1 MQETQVQSLG
11 REDPFEKEMAT
22 TLVFLPEKSH
32 GQKSLVGYSPW
43 GHRVRYNLATKPLPP
58 NTTIR
63 LIEKI
68 NQQKIIG

>member
-43 GHRVRYNLATKPLPP
+43 GHRVRYNLAIKPLPP